1 MFSAMLDATEYWK
14 NDYSEYILRFL
25 EGFFATFI
33 LICSYLIS
41 GFSAGNKK
49 YV

>member
-1 MFSAMLDATEYWK
+1 MNDIKNTYRKFLHFSEV
-14 NDYSEYILRFL
+14 
-25 EGFFATFI
+25 FFATFI
-33 LICSYLIS
+33 LICSYFIS